1 MTAGSVGRPREHG
14 IAEEQA
20 ALRRMA
26 VLVARAVPP
35 EEVFAAVAAEA
46 GRLLAASHATMS
58 RYDPDGAVGV
68 VAAWSSTGAAIP
80 VGTRMSLK
88 DRVEALGGR
97 ISLQSPAGAGTIM
110 QIALPLDD
118 PSKLGW
124 PTAEHYRADSGSA

>member
-68 VAAWSSTGAAIP
+68 VAAWSSTGAAPLDEEP
-80 VGTRMSLK
+80 VG
-88 DRVEALGGR
+88 GR
-97 ISLQSPAGAGTIM
+97 AGREMVQRRDDVPGYRY
-110 QIALPLDD
+110 LPD
-118 PSKLGW
+118 P
-124 PTAEHYRADSGSA
+124 R